1 MTQGLIL
8 VDLGA
13 GQNRMGASSLAQV
26 YKQLGDKTPD
36 VDSPEL
42 LKGFYEAMQSLV
54 ADEKLLAYH
63 DRSDGGLFTTV
74 AEMAFAGRTGV
85 TVNLDS
91 LTGSDIEALYNESSV
106 RLFRFATTTLQAVEA
121 CVS

>member
-1 MTQGLIL
+1 
-8 VDLGA
+8 
-13 GQNRMGASSLAQV
+13 
-26 YKQLGDKTPD
+26 
-36 VDSPEL
+36 SPEL
-42 LKGFYEAMQSLV
+42 LKGFYNAMQALV

-91 LTGSDIEALYNESSV
+91 LTGSDIEALYNEELGAVIQV
-106 RLFRFATTTLQAVEA
+106 RNDDLAAVEA
-121 CVS
+121 VLADNGLTAISHTIGALNTEDKVIFNRG